1 MTIEESLACWL
12 ESLDVGRYRDLLA
25 ARADAVLLWHLGD
38 PRVDVRGF
46 AGPGPAD
53 EPIQGTDPAPGDLV
67 GPLLAPSSAVAAA
80 ERLTTPQIQVLE
92 TVQVLGD
99 GCRRADLPL
108 LLDVPDPSALDRV
121 LGELAGLALV
131 WPEGERLR
139 LGAATA
145 SLETRPGGPLG
156 AGLGLEVLLP
166 DLPNRALREIAL
178 NLGLNI
184 RGAGHRDTLT
194 GLVSRALADRD
205 LVRSVAARAPAR
217 TGGILTRLASFGLP
231 GSPGTDSESIT
242 MNDVVW
248 AAEHGLVILDGHL
261 LAMPREVRLAL
272 RGEDYRAPFEPAPP
286 APAVVAADS
295 APGTAAHAA
304 MRAVELTEAALHACA
319 AAPLTPLKTGGVGVR
334 DLRRLAK
341 ATDGEITTL
350 RLVLEIAQE
359 AGLLAWERDAAL
371 PTAEFDAWL
380 ATSPVDRLATILD
393 AWWRMERLPL
403 LDPGEGAKPEPC
415 LDPDAVEPYAPRLRV
430 AFARTAAT
438 VPSGHAA
445 TGPDALVD
453 GMLWRLPFDFED
465 PADAGFFAAALWAEA
480 TALGVIADGRP
491 SALLGGL
498 VEGGVGSSVKE
509 LFADQL
515 TTALFQNDLTVVVT
529 GLPSLDMGELL
540 DSVADREARGAAST
554 WRFSPDSMRR
564 GLDRGRSAGDL
575 TEELT
580 AMSRTGGLPNTLTRL
595 IEDVAR
601 RHGEVRVVASGCCLR
616 VADDALAIELTRARS
631 LTRLAL
637 RTIAPGVL
645 VSARGPSETLRL
657 LRQAGYVPAA
667 EAQDGTPYVE
677 RSTARAG
684 AR

>member
-1 MTIEESLACWL
+1 MTAEESLACWL
-12 ESLDVGRYRDLLA
+12 ESLDAGRYRDLLV
-25 ARADAVLLWHLGD
+25 ARADAVRLWQLGS

-46 AGPGPAD
+46 AGLDPAD
-53 EPIQGTDPAPGDLV
+53 EPVGGPGPAPGDLV
-67 GPLLAPSSAVAAA
+67 GPLLAPSSAIAVAG
-80 ERLTTPQIQVLE
+80 RLTTPQIQVLE
-92 TVQVLGD
+92 TVQILGD
-99 GCRRADLPL
+99 GCRRADLPRF
-108 LLDVPDPSALDRV
+108 LDVPDPSELDHV
-121 LGELAGLALV
+121 LGELADLAVV

-139 LGAATA
+139 LGEVTAA
-145 SLETRPGGPLG
+145 LETRPGGPLG
-156 AGLGLEVLLP
+156 AGLPLDVLLP

-184 RGAGHRDTLT
+184 GGARHRDPLT

-217 TGGILTRLASFGLP
+217 TRRILARLASFGLP
-231 GSPGTDSESIT
+231 GSPGTDAEVIA
-242 MNDVVW
+242 MNDVAW
-248 AAEHGLVILDGHL
+248 AAEHGLVILDGHAL
-261 LAMPREVRLAL
+261 TMPREVRLAL
-272 RGEDYRAPFEPAPP
+272 RGEDYRAPFEPAHPRP
-286 APAVVAADS
+286 EVIVADS
-295 APGTAAHAA
+295 SPGTAAHAA
-304 MRAVELTEAALHACA
+304 MRAAELTEAALHACA
-319 AAPLTPLKTGGVGVR
+319 AAPLTPLKSGGVGVR
-334 DLRRLAK
+334 ELRRLAK
-341 ATDGEITTL
+341 ATDSEIMTL
-350 RLVLEIAQE
+350 RLVLEIARE

-371 PTAEFDAWL
+371 PTADFDSWL
-380 ATSPVDRLATILD
+380 ATSPADRLATLLN

-403 LDPGEGAKPEPC
+403 LDPGEDAKPEPC
-415 LDPDAVEPYAPRLRV
+415 LDPDVVEPYAPRLRD
-430 AFARTAAT
+430 AFARTVAT
-438 VPSGHAA
+438 VPSGHAT

-453 GMLWRLPFDFED
+453 GMLWRLPLAFED

-480 TALGVIADGRP
+480 TALGVVADGRP
-491 SALLGGL
+491 SPLLRGL

-540 DSVADREARGAAST
+540 DGVADREARGAAST

-564 GLDRGRSAGDL
+564 GLDRGRSARDL
-575 TEELT
+575 AEELT
-580 AMSRTGGLPNTLTRL
+580 AMSRTGDLPNTLTRL

-616 VADDALAIELTRARS
+616 VADDALAVELTRARG
-631 LTRLAL
+631 LTKLAL
-637 RTIAPGVL
+637 RTIVPGVL

-684 AR
+684 GR